1 MTDCDQDG
9 IRRRAGGVLIKLVA
23 GLCCL
28 LVVAGCEST
37 ADRLEINIQSLQSD
51 ATDGAMLA
59 GEVIAGRAD
68 ANFARTHAQEL
79 QDDTTQIEK
88 NVYDQRLPE
97 YDKLLQLADDIGTA
111 LGTIAVRPDDRS
123 VAEQAQTTLRKLA
136 DDAAGMMP

>member
-9 IRRRAGGVLIKLVA
+9 IRRRAGGVLVKLVA

-59 GEVIAGRAD
+59 GEIIAGRTD

-79 QDDTTQIEK
+79 QDDTAQIEK

-97 YDKLLQLADDIGTA
+97 YDKLQQLADDIGTA

-136 DDAAGMMP
+136 EDAAGMMP

>member
-9 IRRRAGGVLIKLVA
+9 MQRRTGGVLVKLVA

-51 ATDGAMLA
+51 ATDGAVLA
-59 GEVIAGRAD
+59 GEIIAGRTD

-97 YDKLLQLADDIGTA
+97 YDKLQQLADDIGTA

>member
-1 MTDCDQDG
+1 MADCDQDG
-9 IRRRAGGVLIKLVA
+9 IRRRAGGVLVKLVA

-59 GEVIAGRAD
+59 GEIIAGRAD

>member
-9 IRRRAGGVLIKLVA
+9 IRRRTGGVLVKLVA

-51 ATDGAMLA
+51 ATDGAVLA
-59 GEVIAGRAD
+59 GEIIAGRTD

-97 YDKLLQLADDIGTA
+97 YDKLQQLADDIGTA